1 MYQLTLR
8 LDPATHQ
15 ALDDFAD
22 ARGRLPEEVAV
33 EAVRRYLR
41 EERPAVRSVAEWIAR
56 DHPDLLRRLGE

>member
-8 LDPATHQ
+8 LDPATYQ
-15 ALDDFAD
+15 ALDDFTD
-22 ARGRLPEEVAV
+22 ARGRLPEVAV

-56 DHPDLLRRLGE
+56 DHADLLRRLGE